1 MKILIINGKRTRYKL
16 MENNE
21 KSAIELSVLN
31 YIDELKSKVV
41 INMKDLEKFY
51 DLVIRIQNKIEELK
65 KSRDDW
71 KKKYMDLLNT
81 KDVKNAT

>member
-1 MKILIINGKRTRYKL
+1 MKD
-16 MENNE
+16 NE

-31 YIDELKSKVV
+31 YIDELKSKAV

-81 KDVKNAT
+81 KDVKNET

>member
-1 MKILIINGKRTRYKL
+1 MKD
-16 MENNE
+16 NE

-31 YIDELKSKVV
+31 YIDELKSKAV